1 MSGEDGEEKEEER
14 KAGIR
19 SLCMHMF
26 HFECLAKWSDASCP
40 VCRASTQPCP
50 PSSCEECDAVTGLWM
65 CIVCGSI
72 SCSIHSPNHFKST
85 NHPFAVS
92 VGGGNDV
99 TPTVWDHASRSYVS
113 RLMLTADG
121 KPVEYS
127 SRSRRFQHP
136 AMMGISENSSGTM
149 EGSGGLG
156 QDTGEELTD
165 SEHANSLKLEQIAV
179 EFNYLLKQQLA
190 QQRTHFER
198 RLMDSRQQANRKTEL
213 IQGKLRQLRA
223 LNQEV
228 FQRLDGAQQRLVVA
242 QKKKKALS
250 SELEAVKIRRERMQ
264 SLNTELLK
272 RQENKRKKVET
283 ARRLREEDRV
293 RRIKLKEAKIQE
305 LQEQIHDLRS
315 FLKTRGSV
323 NKAKRGGGTVVDVAI
338 NAGKSGGRRGERKRG
353 RRRRSKK

>member
-1 MSGEDGEEKEEER
+1 
-14 KAGIR
+14 
-19 SLCMHMF
+19 
-26 HFECLAKWSDASCP
+26 
-40 VCRASTQPCP
+40 
-50 PSSCEECDAVTGLWM
+50 
-65 CIVCGSI
+65 
-72 SCSIHSPNHFKST
+72 
-85 NHPFAVS
+85 
-92 VGGGNDV
+92 
-99 TPTVWDHASRSYVS
+99 
-113 RLMLTADG
+113 
-121 KPVEYS
+121 
-127 SRSRRFQHP
+127 
-136 AMMGISENSSGTM
+136 MGISENSSGTM